1 MTNTLWNGNSSDER
15 VAITGNTYPVKDR
28 LKALGARWNPELRA
42 WMVPRDRA
50 DEAQAIVDSAPRAQR
65 ARTGGGET
73 KRCWECGREFT
84 SYDAY
89 RNEGDW
95 SNGYCGC

>member
-1 MTNTLWNGNSSDER
+1 MTGNTLWNGSDER

-65 ARTGGGET
+65 RYVQ
-73 KRCWECGREFT
+73 RCYRGHTSPVNGCMDCFDEF
-84 SYDAY
+84 DM
-89 RNEGDW
+89 
-95 SNGYCGC
+95 